1 MIKRLLGISLGIL
14 SFFTLVACNKDNSDE
29 QGKTVIGDNI
39 SVLNQKSH
47 IFKDSADLNNSATL
61 TLYKAKDYG
70 DVPYLNANDI
80 SSLLTTF
87 SGVNFKYSK
96 DGNVVTITKNEND
109 NCFVKF
115 DSKNNEISYKNIG
128 ILTELKNDSIGQDY
142 CLTSGTVIR
151 SAKSTKIGTV
161 GKNEGKVSLN
171 DYKIKLYEEKENI
184 YVPYDLINVLLQP
197 SSLVP
202 YVYNGKDFFLNPT
215 SYEHSDLSSLCY
227 SGNGVFT
234 YGFKSY
240 GETYVYTYKKVD
252 TKSGQKYTYQTVDV
266 DGKVSEPNHEIALY
280 SDGTGVILD
289 ANTNVE
295 IKDSENKITKI
306 KYKEEN
312 NYLTMYMSFAEK
324 NSTISPT
331 EDVYDRKL
339 VINTDETRVGKKERS
354 KEVAE
359 FTYNLL
365 CLSFD
370 KVYSV
375 KEAKNI
381 ASFDKFL
388 TEKGYKNDLQST
400 NVRTYEEAMFKF
412 LNKDID
418 DGHTNVEFI
427 SIFDIP
433 GNGLMNV
440 FGPKYPK
447 THTISIN
454 DKAQNY
460 YSERYNS
467 DSNVARTMRTEE
479 TEDTAYLSFDSFLL
493 NYGFPNNFKTYAI
506 DPDIEELKKNDTCGY
521 LAACIMEI
529 ESLNKTREKK
539 IKNIVVD
546 ITANTGGAMGVMPF
560 VACIM
565 TKDPTFS
572 VVDSRTGQVIEY
584 HYEADFDGDGVY
596 GDTYADK
603 FNFFILTS
611 DASFSCGSALPSMLK
626 GTNVKI
632 LGIPGAGG
640 ASPITCFTDAS
651 GFGYKTSG
659 QFGVCYKDNG
669 TYKTIENGVP
679 VDYEI
684 SKNLWYDYPNLTK
697 KIDEI
702 VASLNK

>member
-1 MIKRLLGISLGIL
+1 MKKRLLGISLGIL
-14 SFFTLVACNKDNSDE
+14 SFFTLVACNKDNSGE

-39 SVLNQKSH
+39 SVLNQKRH

-161 GKNEGKVSLN
+161 GKDEGKVSLN
-171 DYKIKLYEEKENI
+171 DYKIKLYEEEGNI
-184 YVPYDLINVLLQP
+184 YVPYDLVNVLLQP

-252 TKSGQKYTYQTVDV
+252 TKSGQKYTYQTVDI

-412 LNKDID
+412 LNTDID
-418 DGHTNVEFI
+418 DGHTNVEYV
-427 SIFDIP
+427 SIYDYP
-433 GNGLMNV
+433 SRGLMNV
-440 FGPKYPK
+440 YGPKYPK
-447 THTISIN
+447 THTLSIN
-454 DKAQNY
+454 DKSIDY
-460 YSERYNS
+460 YSKRYS
-467 DSNVARTMRTEE
+467 SFDFAFHGIRFDEK
-479 TEDTAYLSFDSFLL
+479 EDTAYLSFDNFLL
-493 NYGFPNNFKTYAI
+493 NYGFPNSFTNYSR
-506 DPDIEELKKNDTCGY
+506 DPDLELLRKNDSCGY
-521 LAACIMEI
+521 MAVCIMEI
-529 ESLNKTREKK
+529 EKYNADPKNTVK
-539 IKNIVVD
+539 IKNVVLD
-546 ITANTGGAMGVMPF
+546 LTANTGGAMGVMPY

-565 TKDPTFS
+565 TKDPKFCVS
-572 VVDSRTGQVIEY
+572 DSRTGQVIEY
-584 HYEADFDGDGVY
+584 HYEADFDNDGVY

-632 LGIPGAGG
+632 IGVAGAGG
-640 ASPITCFTDAS
+640 ASPITSFTDAS

-659 QFGVCYKDNG
+659 QFGVVYKDG
-669 TYKTIENGVP
+669 DTYKTIENGVP

-684 SKNLWYDYPNLTK
+684 KKELWYDYPNLTK
-697 KIDEI
+697 KIDEL
-702 VASLNK
+702 VANK